1 MPVEAV
7 CPACGASF
15 RLKEDYAGKKV
26 RCKNCGHVFAV
37 AGEKANDGGDL
48 PAAPPEAATGAP
60 AGGAESGGA
69 ERAAL
74 SALAEVGQ
82 ESAAEGGATPE
93 AGAGGKR
100 PKKMRPDE
108 PDVEVIP
115 NDRGQVTIIMMAV
128 VAALMITCGGGFYLV
143 ARAVKTASKELDDL
157 EAARKAAQP
166 TAADV
171 GGLIDFEREPKDLPE
186 ALSYLRSKVAGD
198 RRGAA
203 KWLAAQQ
210 EVNDARRKEV
220 AQALL
225 PLLREE
231 DATCAAA
238 ARALKV
244 WGVPEDGPDLAAA
257 LKAKSDS
264 GIVGEAPK
272 ELMAAIGHAKHQPAA
287 AEVARFLPNPAVG
300 QDAERALAGLGPGA
314 QKAVLKYLD
323 HPNEG
328 ARDRARRLLHD
339 YKTQPAAYLDQA
351 AEDLGGADPERA
363 RAAAGWLAGA
373 ASDDALA
380 LAKREPERRTAVSA
394 ALSGLIDSPPTGS
407 EEAVLGAAKRWGTKD
422 NVPALITVLTT
433 RPYKRQAAD
442 ALIAIGPACEPEV
455 KKLLGN
461 RDAAVV
467 DQAKRV
473 LAGIGS
479 RDAKYLAAVEDVKS
493 NDDGRIGQG
502 ARALQALPVD
512 DEQRPYVVAA
522 LLAAI
527 KDTGIGRGDALLEDV
542 AKALAAW
549 TGKEDG
555 SQVVEKVKEMHPY
568 FCRKSRKILIEWM
581 GKRKVEQAIPFLVG
595 ALADENIA
603 DDAGKALEAMG
614 PALGEKIE
622 VEVLKAI
629 ESKMQES
636 DRPYLLECV
645 RILGAVGTKLSL
657 TKLKSQ
663 HKMALKTQ
671 DDVMAKACAEAIA
684 AINGR

>member
-15 RLKEDYAGKKV
+15 RLKDEYVGKKV
-26 RCKNCGHVFAV
+26 RCKECGQVFVV
-37 AGEKANDGGDL
+37 AEKANVDDIPAL
-48 PAAPPEAATGAP
+48 PPEPAAVAPEDGAD
-60 AGGAESGGA
+60 

-74 SALAEVGQ
+74 SALAEAGQ
-82 ESAAEGGATPE
+82 ETGEEGDATPE
-93 AGAGGKR
+93 ASAGGKK

-108 PDVEVIP
+108 PDVDVIP
-115 NDRGQVTIIMMAV
+115 NDRGQVTLIMMAV
-128 VAALMITCGGGFYLV
+128 VAALLITCGGGFYLV

-166 TAADV
+166 TAADI
-171 GGLIDFEREPKDLPE
+171 GGLLDFEREPKDLPE

-210 EVNDARRKEV
+210 EVNEARRKEV

-225 PLLREE
+225 PLLQE
-231 DATCAAA
+231 DDAACAAA

-244 WGVPEDGPDLAAA
+244 WGGPEDGPALTAA
-257 LKAKSDS
+257 LKAKSDN

-272 ELMAAIGHAKHQPAA
+272 ALVAAIGHVKHEPGA

-300 QDAERALAGLGPGA
+300 PDAERALADLGPGA
-314 QKAVLKYLD
+314 QKVVLKYLD

-328 ARDRARRLLHD
+328 ARDRARRLLHA

-351 AEDLGGADPERA
+351 VEDLGAADAERA

-380 LAKREPERRTAVSA
+380 LAKREPQRRAAVSA
-394 ALSGLIDSPPTGS
+394 ALNGLIDSPPTGS
-407 EEAVLGAAKRWGTKD
+407 EEAGLGAAKRWGTKE
-422 NVPALITVLTT
+422 NVPALVTVLTT

-442 ALIAIGPACEPEV
+442 ALIAVGPACEPEV

-461 RDAAVV
+461 RDAAVAE
-467 DQAKRV
+467 QAKRV

-479 RDAKYLAAVEDVKS
+479 RDAKYLAAIEDVKS
-493 NDDGRIGQG
+493 NDFGRIGQG
-502 ARALQALPVD
+502 ARALQDLPVD
-512 DEQRPYVVAA
+512 EEQRPYVVTA
-522 LLAAI
+522 LLETI
-527 KDTGIGRGDALLEDV
+527 RDTGTGSRGDALLEDV
-542 AKALAAW
+542 AKALAVW
-549 TGKEDG
+549 TGKGDG
-555 SQVVEKVKEMHPY
+555 SQVVEKVKEMHPF
-568 FCRKSRKILIEWM
+568 FCKKSRKILIEWM

-603 DDAGKALEAMG
+603 DDAGGSLEAMG
-614 PALGEKIE
+614 PGLGEKIE
-622 VEVLKAI
+622 VEVLKAMDGI
-629 ESKMQES
+629 KMPENE
-636 DRPYLLECV
+636 RPYLLECIRV
-645 RILGAVGTKLSL
+645 LGAVGTKGSL
-657 TKLKSQ
+657 TRLKSQ
-663 HKMALKTQ
+663 HKMAQKMM